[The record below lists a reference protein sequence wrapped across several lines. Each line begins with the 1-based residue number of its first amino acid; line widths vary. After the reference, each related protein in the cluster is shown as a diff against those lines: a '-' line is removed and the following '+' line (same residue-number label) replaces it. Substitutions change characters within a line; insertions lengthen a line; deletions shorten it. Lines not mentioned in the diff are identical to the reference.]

1 LISKPKALIIIGKKY
16 AKSTS
21 VIVAVAQW
29 RLRQGLVHIVR
40 AARDW
45 VVAGWFNQENT
56 PDTVIEEKKA
66 LSAKLESLL

>member
-1 LISKPKALIIIGKKY
+1 LLLHSGGFAKAWY
-16 AKSTS
+16 
-21 VIVAVAQW
+21 
-29 RLRQGLVHIVR
+29 IVR

>member
-1 LISKPKALIIIGKKY
+1 MLLHSGGFAKAWYIAEY
-16 AKSTS
+16 
-21 VIVAVAQW
+21 IVY
-29 RLRQGLVHIVR
+29 

-45 VVAGWFNQENT
+45 VVAGWFNQETT